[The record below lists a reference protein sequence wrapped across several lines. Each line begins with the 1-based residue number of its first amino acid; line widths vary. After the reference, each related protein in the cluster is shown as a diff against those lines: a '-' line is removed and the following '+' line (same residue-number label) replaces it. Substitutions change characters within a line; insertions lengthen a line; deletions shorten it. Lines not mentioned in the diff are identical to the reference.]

1 MKEGSERSQRE
12 QVNELPDGQKCGSK
26 SANTV
31 VVTQPSADLN
41 KYLVDKFHPPT
52 TTAKPALFESIDL
65 SIYQPSARCA
75 AFCTS
80 ESRLLRWIH
89 LFQHRY
95 YEYLNSESTEYKTIW
110 KEQEAYSSPSKCE
123 KIVIHLFETS
133 SISDEQL
140 VTLTVF
146 VSTGRILIQGKKYK
160 EWCTDEFPV
169 LLELVNKIQT
179 LPSSDGKSF
188 FTTSLSSFFKK
199 AIIFVSE
206 DDIYTSSNT
215 AATNPDSSGKST
227 DPLATPAVESLTVS
241 PTRLNTISTLRD
253 TVGTLEAEFTQF
265 QTICSGDIQQ
275 LKDKIVQQ
283 DNTLKLQRKALDDIV
298 SDLSSQVKSISDDL
312 HQQSVLIQKLR
323 EENQLLHK
331 KNARLSEA
339 NADLEKKQRQL
350 EKEMAD
356 LRKHLDNPVP
366 EPVKPQTC
374 ENTANASIVQETSFE
389 EQKSSGPLLI
399 NLPTE
404 NRFSALRE
412 PDDPQDKDTLPPA
425 HTNDNLEQSPPNA
438 VNTNAAHAV
447 FLCDSNGKY
456 LKRKKMFPPNQKLK
470 YFRCPTIAQARNTL
484 TELQDTPQ
492 LLLIHTG
499 TNDLTITTPIDEI
512 TSNLLTLITEAAT
525 KFPTSK
531 IIYSTLLPRSDIP
544 MSTITKI
551 NEQLIAKCSS
561 FPNVHLVSHDNL
573 LAAGSGVLHDT
584 KHINRQYIGLFA
596 SNLIAAIRGRANN
609 SRYSQIRLPRH
620 QQSSPANK
628 YPTYSHVLQSSQA
641 RGNQN
646 PNSFNSP
653 PYFQR
658 QQPLLPST
666 NQYRQPPHT
675 PRENDQTLAS
685 GASKDAGFDIPKE
698 LISFLRFV
706 KTFI

>member
-1 MKEGSERSQRE
+1 M
-12 QVNELPDGQKCGSK
+12 
-26 SANTV
+26 
-31 VVTQPSADLN
+31 
-41 KYLVDKFHPPT
+41 
-52 TTAKPALFESIDL
+52 
-65 SIYQPSARCA
+65 
-75 AFCTS
+75 
-80 ESRLLRWIH
+80 
-89 LFQHRY
+89 
-95 YEYLNSESTEYKTIW
+95 
-110 KEQEAYSSPSKCE
+110 
-123 KIVIHLFETS
+123 
-133 SISDEQL
+133 
-140 VTLTVF
+140 TLTVF

-169 LLELVNKIQT
+169 LLELVNKIQSS
-179 LPSSDGKSF
+179 PSSDGKSF

-199 AIIFVSE
+199 AIIFVSD
-206 DDIYTSSNT
+206 DDIHTSSNT
-215 AATNPDSSGKST
+215 GATNPDSSEKPT
-227 DPLATPAVESLTVS
+227 DPLATSAVEPLSVS
-241 PTRLNTISTLRD
+241 PTRRNTISTLRD

-265 QTICSGDIQQ
+265 QNICSGDIQQ

-283 DNTLKLQRKALDDIV
+283 DHALKLQRKAIDDIV
-298 SDLSSQVKSISDDL
+298 SDLSSQVKSTSDEL

-331 KNARLSEA
+331 KNAKLSDA

-356 LRKHLDNPVP
+356 LRKHLEDP
-366 EPVKPQTC
+366 EPEPEKPQTC
-374 ENTANASIVQETSFE
+374 QNTGNARIMKETSFE
-389 EQKSSGPLLI
+389 EPKSTGPLLV

-404 NRFSALRE
+404 NRFSALQE
-412 PDDPQDKDTLPPA
+412 PADPQDNDTVPPA
-425 HTNDNLEQSPPNA
+425 NTTDNFEQSPPNA
-438 VNTNAAHAV
+438 ANTKATHVV

-470 YFRCPTIAQARNTL
+470 YFRCPTIAQARTTL
-484 TELQDTPQ
+484 TELHETPQ

-499 TNDLTITTPIDEI
+499 TNDLTITTPIGEI

-531 IIYSTLLPRSDIP
+531 IIYSTLLPRGDIP
-544 MSTITKI
+544 MPTITKI

-573 LAAGSGVLHDT
+573 FAGGSDVLHDT
-584 KHINRQYIGLFA
+584 KHIKRQYIGLFA
-596 SNLIAAIRGRANN
+596 ANLIAAIRGRASN
-609 SRYSQIRLPRH
+609 SRYSQIRSPRH
-620 QQSSPANK
+620 QRSSPADK
-628 YPTYSHVLQSSQA
+628 YPTYSRALQSSQA

-646 PNSFNSP
+646 PNSSNSP

-675 PRENDQTLAS
+675 PRENDQKLAS

-698 LISFLRFV
+698 LISFLIFV
-706 KTFI
+706 KSLI